1 MQEVVRIRPARAKS
15 ACEYQYLADSLSS
28 SIPSVPGLPFIGVL
42 LPIRRN
48 PLEFFSRLLREYG
61 DRVQFR
67 VLGRRVLLLC
77 HPEDLEQVLVKDR
90 DIYGRSA
97 EVRALRPLFGKGL
110 LVSEGALWKRQRTM
124 IQPSFHHN
132 AMVGYAS
139 IMLECIARLTAEWRV
154 GAVRDIHADMMRY
167 TRETICAV
175 LFGSAFTASNPDM
188 GNAVSVVF
196 GDLRTEILY
205 LSLWRW
211 LPFGRSIRWNRA
223 VVSLNRCIRQVM
235 EARRG
240 SSQLGDD
247 LLGALL
253 GARDSDGVPMSDE
266 QVHDE
271 ILTFFLAGHETAALA
286 LTWTAYLLARHP
298 PVQENAQKELVRVIG
313 DGEVKAEHYGHLRY
327 LTAVVKEAM
336 RLYPPVWSLGRQAIK
351 AGALG
356 ASPVLEGTELWLCIH
371 RLHRDP
377 RWYPQPDEFRPERWL
392 DEQPKRAFTY
402 LPFGIGPRICIGQHF
417 AMMETVLG
425 LATILRQFR
434 FGDASSR
441 HAEVNPWI
449 TLRPR
454 QPIRLYLLPAT

>member
-1 MQEVVRIRPARAKS
+1 MKRYLQECRRAGNI
-15 ACEYQYLADSLSS
+15 ACEDKYLTESVSS
-28 SIPSVPGLPFIGVL
+28 SIPSIPGLPFIGVL
-42 LPIRRN
+42 LKIRRN
-48 PLEFFSRLLREYG
+48 PLEFFSHVLREHG

-77 HPEDLEQVLVKDR
+77 HPEDMEQILVKDR
-90 DIYGRSA
+90 EIYGRSA

-110 LVSEGALWKRQRTM
+110 LVSEGTLWKRQRAM

-132 AMVGYAS
+132 ALARYAS
-139 IMLECIARLTAEWRV
+139 LMLECIARQTAEWRV
-154 GAVRDIHADMMRY
+154 GTVRDIHADMMRY

-175 LFGSAFTASNPDM
+175 LFGSAFTASNPEI

-223 VVSLNRCIRQVM
+223 VLSLKRCIRLVIK
-235 EARRG
+235 ERRE
-240 SSQLGDD
+240 SLQLGGD

-253 GARDSDGVPMSDE
+253 GARDSDGKSMSNE

-286 LTWTAYLLARHP
+286 LTWTAYLLAGHP
-298 PVQENAQKELVRVIG
+298 EMQERAHAELAAITE
-313 DGEVKAEHYGHLRY
+313 DGTVKAEHYGQLRY

-336 RLYPPVWSLGRQAIK
+336 RLYPPVWSLGRQAVK

-356 ASPVLEGTELWLCIH
+356 ANPVLEGTELWLCIH

-392 DEQPKRAFTY
+392 DQEPKGAFTY
-402 LPFGIGPRICIGQHF
+402 LPFGIGPRVCIGQHF

-434 FGDASSR
+434 FGDACSKP
-441 HAEVNPWI
+441 AEVNPWI
-449 TLRPR
+449 TLRPK
-454 QPIRLYLLPAT
+454 QPIRLRLLPAV